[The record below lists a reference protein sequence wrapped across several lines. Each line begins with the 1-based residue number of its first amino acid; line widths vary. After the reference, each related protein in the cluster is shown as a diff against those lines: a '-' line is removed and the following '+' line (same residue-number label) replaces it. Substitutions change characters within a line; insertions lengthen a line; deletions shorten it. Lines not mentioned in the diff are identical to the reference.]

1 MSIFENLKDFPKK
14 SAFVTDIITIIF
26 FVRFF
31 VTIFFKIIFG
41 HFLSLETLR
50 KRMETLQ
57 KSKFYCDKC
66 QYITNNKKDWQRH
79 ISTAKHSLS
88 QGVSKF
94 YPILPH
100 FTPDGA
106 SSYIC
111 EQCSQKYKTR
121 GGLWKHKQKCTTI
134 TQTITN
140 NKIEESTIITLNI
153 EEDYNKP
160 IINPNNNETL
170 KLTDITDKQ
179 MIIQLLTQNQE
190 LQKTIIELTKHGIN
204 NYNSNNTINSNN
216 KFNLQF
222 FLNDTCKNAMNID
235 EFVDSIEP
243 TLQDLE
249 NVGRVGYVEGIS
261 QIIINK
267 LNNTEVTE
275 RPIHCSDLKREIMY
289 IKNEDVWSKEVEG
302 NPILLR
308 AIKEVAH
315 KNMKNILEWA
325 KANPGCTQADSRKN
339 DLYLDIVSNSM
350 CGLDKE
356 ESTKNFNKIISK
368 LSKRVALSDCKNG
381 AKFMT

>member
-1 MSIFENLKDFPKK
+1 
-14 SAFVTDIITIIF
+14 
-26 FVRFF
+26 
-31 VTIFFKIIFG
+31 
-41 HFLSLETLR
+41 
-50 KRMETLQ
+50 
-57 KSKFYCDKC
+57 
-66 QYITNNKKDWQRH
+66 
-79 ISTAKHSLS
+79 
-88 QGVSKF
+88 
-94 YPILPH
+94 
-100 FTPDGA
+100 
-106 SSYIC
+106 
-111 EQCSQKYKTR
+111 
-121 GGLWKHKQKCTTI
+121 
-134 TQTITN
+134 
-140 NKIEESTIITLNI
+140 
-153 EEDYNKP
+153 
-160 IINPNNNETL
+160 
-170 KLTDITDKQ
+170 
-179 MIIQLLTQNQE
+179 
-190 LQKTIIELTKHGIN
+190 
-204 NYNSNNTINSNN
+204 
-216 KFNLQF
+216 
-222 FLNDTCKNAMNID
+222 MNID

-368 LSKRVALSDCKNG
+368 LSKRVALSECKNG